1 MTHQLAQ
8 LFAQRLSGGIR
19 RHSIR
24 SCARWTREYRVMGK
38 PFPGPCSFK
47 HHPWIEA
54 PHDDES
60 EEICVQKAAQLA
72 WTEWALNRSFYNID
86 IKGNSVL
93 YILPAANPDARDF
106 STSRFDPALEASKH
120 LQLLFDD
127 VKNIHHKRSG
137 NANLFIR
144 GRRVKSQ
151 LKSVPVSLIVLD
163 ELEEMVQKN
172 IALVTERTSGQLEK
186 QLLKLSTPTVSRV
199 GINLAYEAS
208 TQDHFFFKCPHCSKF
223 TELMFPECLVITAE
237 HHADPAVMGSHLKCK
252 ECHHALNH
260 NSKVE
265 WLATGKWVSTHANRM
280 VQGYHINQMYSM
292 TIEPWKLAV
301 AYLKGLTNAVDEQE
315 FFNSKLGLCHEVD
328 GARIQDANIQNCTGG
343 FTKTVNAGPTHLVT
357 MGVDVGAVLDVWI
370 DRWHIDTRYPSIDI
384 NLISKPQTIF
394 EGTVRNFEDLD
405 PLMID
410 YNVRG
415 AVVDANPE
423 KRAALEFANRW
434 FGKVKLCYYVTGM
447 ANSKQIRE
455 HEPATHGVSV
465 DRTSWMDLALGRFHR
480 GSIVLPRDLS
490 TRAQEH
496 LKTPVR
502 VTKKD
507 RSGNTVAKYVTG
519 ENDADHLA
527 HSRVYSEIALP
538 LALKVGSAHDTQ
550 SPL

>member
-1 MTHQLAQ
+1 M
-8 LFAQRLSGGIR
+8 
-19 RHSIR
+19 
-24 SCARWTREYRVMGK
+24 V
-38 PFPGPCSFK
+38 
-47 HHPWIEA
+47 

-60 EEICVQKAAQLA
+60 EEIVVQKAAQLA
-72 WTEWALNRSFYNID
+72 WTEWALNKTFYNID

-93 YILPAANPDARDF
+93 YILPAATPDARDF
-106 STSRFDPALEASKH
+106 STARFDPALELSKH
-120 LQLLFDD
+120 LQSLFDD

-137 NANLFIR
+137 NANLYIR
-144 GRRVKSQ
+144 GSRVKAQ

-186 QLLKLSTPTVSRV
+186 QLLKISTPTVARV

-208 TQDHFFFKCPHCSKF
+208 TQDHFFFKCPHCSRF
-223 TELMFPECLVITAE
+223 TELFFPDCLIITAE
-237 HHADPAVMGSHLKCK
+237 HHADPSVQASHLICK
-252 ECHHALNH
+252 ECKHELNH
-260 NSKVE
+260 DTKVE
-265 WLATGKWVSTHANRM
+265 WLANGKWVSTFANRM
-280 VQGYHINQMYSM
+280 VQGYYINQMYSM

-315 FFNSKLGLCHEVD
+315 FFNSKQGLPHEVD
-328 GARIQDANIQNCTGG
+328 GARIKEANILNCIGS
-343 FTKTVNAGPTHLVT
+343 FTKTINSSPTHLIT

-384 NLISKPQTIF
+384 NLISTPQTIY
-394 EGTVRNFEDLD
+394 EGTVQNFSDLD
-405 PLMID
+405 PLMLD

-415 AVVDANPE
+415 CVCDANPE

-434 FGKVKLCYYVTGM
+434 YGKVKLCYYVTGM

-455 HEPATHGVSV
+455 HEEASHGVSV
-465 DRTSWMDLALGRFHR
+465 DRTSWLDLSLGRFHR
-480 GSIVLPRDLS
+480 QSISLPRDIS
-490 TRAQEH
+490 QRAKEH

-502 VTKKD
+502 VTQRD

-527 HSRVYSEIALP
+527 HSRTYSEIALP
-538 LALKVGSAHDTQ
+538 LALKVGSAHNTE
-550 SPL
+550 SPI

>member
-1 MTHQLAQ
+1 
-8 LFAQRLSGGIR
+8 
-19 RHSIR
+19 
-24 SCARWTREYRVMGK
+24 MGK
-38 PFPGPCSFK
+38 PFPGPWSFK
-47 HHPWIEA
+47 HHPWILA

-106 STSRFDPALEASKH
+106 STSRFDPALELSPH
-120 LQLLFDD
+120 LTLMFDD

-137 NANLFIR
+137 SANLFIR
-144 GRRVKSQ
+144 GSRVKSQ

-186 QLLKLSTPTVSRV
+186 QLLKLSTPTVARV
-199 GINLAYEAS
+199 GINLAYDAS
-208 TQDHFFFKCPHCSKF
+208 TQDHFFFKCPHCSKY
-223 TELMFPECLVITAE
+223 TELVFPQCLVITAE
-237 HHADPAVMGSHLKCK
+237 HYADPKVQDSHLRCK
-252 ECHHALNH
+252 ECQHSLNH
-260 NSKVE
+260 QTKVE
-265 WLATGKWVSTHANRM
+265 WLATGKWVSSNTNRM
-280 VQGYHINQMYSM
+280 VKGYHINQMYSM
-292 TIEPWKLAV
+292 TVEPWKLAT
-301 AYLKGLTNAVDEQE
+301 AYLKGLTNTVDEQE
-315 FFNSKLGLCHEVD
+315 FFNSKLGLPHEVD
-328 GARIQDANIQNCTGG
+328 GARIKDANIINCTGTYTET
-343 FTKTVNAGPTHLVT
+343 FSAGSGQLIT
-357 MGVDVGAVLDVWI
+357 MGVDVGSLLDVWI
-370 DRWHIDTRYPSIDI
+370 DRWHVDTRYPSIDI

-394 EGTVRNFEDLD
+394 EGTVKNFCDLD
-405 PLMID
+405 PLMLD
-410 YNVRG
+410 YNVCG

-434 FGKVKLCYYVTGM
+434 YGKVKLCYYVTGM

-455 HEPATHGVSV
+455 HEAETHGVSV

-480 GSIVLPRDLS
+480 QSIVLPRDLS
-490 TRAQEH
+490 QRAQQH

-507 RSGNTVAKYVTG
+507 LSGNTVAKYVTG

-527 HSRVYSEIALP
+527 HARTYSEIALP
-538 LALKVGSAHDTQ
+538 LALKIGSAHNSQ
-550 SPL
+550 SPI